1 MIISYLLVVNLQKY
15 NFTFSYLKVQN
26 EFNIYK
32 KIFKSIL
39 IISRNV

>member
-1 MIISYLLVVNLQKY
+1 MIISYLLVVNLKK
-15 NFTFSYLKVQN
+15 NNCIFNYLKVQN
-26 EFNIYK
+26 ELNIYK